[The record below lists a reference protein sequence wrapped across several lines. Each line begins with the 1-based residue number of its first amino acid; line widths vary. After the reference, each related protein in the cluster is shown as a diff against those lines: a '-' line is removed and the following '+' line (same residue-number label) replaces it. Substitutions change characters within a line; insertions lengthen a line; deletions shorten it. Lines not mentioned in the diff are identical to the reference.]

1 MGTEVKHASGDIQST
16 VTTPPST
23 TSTSAPKTSMFAKRS
38 GFVIPKNKLPGSLV
52 RVHKGT
58 KKGKTNWGP
67 DLNMDTTVWKG
78 RALAY
83 QTRINQI
90 SQQLTLGM
98 LELEDNDESFA
109 ASESRFGKTSD
120 QQLSHEE
127 SALLEL
133 ERREIIGELLKLNP
147 TYKAPA
153 DYKPLLKEAKVPI
166 PVSGIVDTFTR
177 IIAFPVL
184 HFS

>member
-1 MGTEVKHASGDIQST
+1 
-16 VTTPPST
+16 
-23 TSTSAPKTSMFAKRS
+23 
-38 GFVIPKNKLPGSLV
+38 
-52 RVHKGT
+52 
-58 KKGKTNWGP
+58 
-67 DLNMDTTVWKG
+67 
-78 RALAY
+78 
-83 QTRINQI
+83 
-90 SQQLTLGM
+90 M
-98 LELEDNDESFA
+98 LELEDNEESFA

-166 PVSGIVDTFTR
+166 PIKEYPGYNFVGLLFGHSSDTLKRLEKETGAKVQVYGTKKDTGGKVEITPSDGNEIENTCEDMYVRVSADTFEKVD
-177 IIAFPVL
+177 AAVL
-184 HFS
+184 L

>member
-1 MGTEVKHASGDIQST
+1 
-16 VTTPPST
+16 
-23 TSTSAPKTSMFAKRS
+23 
-38 GFVIPKNKLPGSLV
+38 
-52 RVHKGT
+52 
-58 KKGKTNWGP
+58 
-67 DLNMDTTVWKG
+67 
-78 RALAY
+78 
-83 QTRINQI
+83 
-90 SQQLTLGM
+90 M
-98 LELEDNDESFA
+98 LELEDNEESFA

-133 ERREIIGELLKLNP
+133 ERCEIIGELLKLNP

-177 IIAFPVL
+177 IIAFPMV
-184 HFS
+184 HFSLLSVGRLAITRFWRKACLVILY

>member
-1 MGTEVKHASGDIQST
+1 MILLCLCGGTNFG
-16 VTTPPST
+16 
-23 TSTSAPKTSMFAKRS
+23 
-38 GFVIPKNKLPGSLV
+38 
-52 RVHKGT
+52 
-58 KKGKTNWGP
+58 
-67 DLNMDTTVWKG
+67 
-78 RALAY
+78 

-166 PVSGIVDTFTR
+166 PIKEYPGYNFVGLLFGHSSDTLKRLEKVCTLGIL
-177 IIAFPVL
+177 VL
-184 HFS
+184 CYGIYFRVHLYR